1 MLEIK
6 NILAICIPIVF
17 LFFMIIMKNRTI
29 EWSNTLIGKMIIICI
44 ILFYAEM
51 NLTYGFL
58 ALMFTVFYFR
68 IFFSI
73 EADELAENE
82 PPNILISKRTA
93 KVKRKN
99 IRVPLIIYQTWH
111 TKDLPPKMKLC
122 IEKLKRDNPE
132 FEHHLYDLE
141 DCREFI
147 KMNFS
152 KEILETYDSLVPIS
166 YKSDLWRF
174 CVLYKRGG
182 VYLDIK
188 YQCENG
194 FKLLEMTY
202 DDATFALDRPY
213 ANPGI
218 TFEKELEIFNRSDF
232 YNGVKPMITD
242 WKNKQIGV
250 FTNPIVSIPENPIF
264 MECIKQIVKNVKTG
278 YYGYNALYPTG
289 PGLLGEKYF
298 KRDYENKI
306 NKFKYFN
313 SINGTYIMDKKRKIL
328 SHYPE
333 YRQEQKEYGEKNKA
347 GVKYYT
353 VLWNENGIYKS
364 ANIKLKYLDNTPI
377 KKVEQKYYNNI
388 PILPGPP
395 DFPRIINYNSAPSM
409 KTLA

>member
-1 MLEIK
+1 MLQIK

-17 LFFMIIMKNRTI
+17 LFFIIFMKNWTV
-29 EWSNTLIGKMIIICI
+29 EWSNTLVGKLIIICI
-44 ILFYAEM
+44 ILFYAEI

-73 EADELAENE
+73 ESDEIADNE
-82 PPNILISKRTA
+82 PPNILISKRTS
-93 KVKRKN
+93 KVKRNN

-111 TKDLPPKMKLC
+111 TKILPPKMKEC
-122 IEKLKRDNPE
+122 VDKLKRDNPE
-132 FEHHLYDLE
+132 FEHHLYDLD
-141 DCREFI
+141 DCRQFI

-202 DDATFALDRPY
+202 EDETFTLDRPY

-242 WKNKQIGV
+242 WKNKQIGLV
-250 FTNPIVSIPENPIF
+250 TTPLVSVPGNPIF
-264 MECIKQIVKNVKTG
+264 MDCINQIVKNVKTG
-278 YYGYNALYPTG
+278 YYGFNALYPTG

-298 KRDYENKI
+298 KNDYENKI

-313 SINGTYIMDKKRKIL
+313 SINGTYIMDKKKKIL
-328 SHYPE
+328 SQYPE
-333 YRQEQKEYGEKNKA
+333 YRDEQKEYGEKNKN
-347 GVKYYT
+347 GVKYYS
-353 VLWNENGIYKS
+353 VLWSENGIYKS
-364 ANIKLKYLDNTPI
+364 ANT
-377 KKVEQKYYNNI
+377 
-388 PILPGPP
+388 
-395 DFPRIINYNSAPSM
+395 
-409 KTLA
+409 

>member
-1 MLEIK
+1 MSQIK
-6 NILAICIPIVF
+6 SILAICIPIIF

-29 EWSNTLIGKMIIICI
+29 EWSKTLLGKLIIICV
-44 ILFYAEM
+44 ILFYAEI

-73 EADELAENE
+73 ESDEVSDNE

-99 IRVPLIIYQTWH
+99 IKVPLIIYQTWH

-122 IEKLKRDNPE
+122 VEKLKRDNPE

-147 KMNFS
+147 KMNYS

-166 YKSDLWRF
+166 YKSDLWRY
-174 CVLYKRGG
+174 CVLYKKGG

-202 DDATFALDRPY
+202 EYETFTLDRPY
-213 ANPGI
+213 GNPNI
-218 TFEKELEIFNRSDF
+218 SFEKELEILNNPDF
-232 YNGVKPMITD
+232 YNGVKNMITD
-242 WKNKQIGV
+242 WKDKKIGLV
-250 FTNPIVSIPENPIF
+250 TTPLVSVRENPIF
-264 MECIKQIVKNVKTG
+264 MDCINQIVKNVKSG
-278 YYGYNALYPTG
+278 FYGFNALYPTG

-298 KRDYENKI
+298 KGNYYNKI

-313 SINGTYIMDKKRKIL
+313 SINGTYMMDKKRKIL
-328 SHYPE
+328 SQYPE
-333 YRQEQKEYGEKNKA
+333 YRAEQKEYGEKNKN
-347 GVKYYT
+347 GEKYYS
-353 VLWNENGIYKS
+353 VLWSENGIYKK
-364 ANIKLKYLDNTPI
+364 ANIDMKSVNNIPI
-377 KKVEQKYYNNI
+377 KKISQKYHNNI
-388 PILPGPP
+388 PILDGPQ
-395 DFPRIINYNSAPSM
+395 DMGARSVI
-409 KTLA
+409 TQRL